1 MCWEASLKSTISPAW
16 WCVHHEISGV
26 LTSTGDFG
34 SPWCTSSRWNFGF
47 PRTSWMKTLR
57 CPRLPWRIPPWGA
70 VPAPQGKNRHLCW
83 LSWLSWL
90 VVLLFLPGFFVR
102 NFLGGNLWV
111 LIIFFIKPKK
121 KNTQTQE
128 HNYIINLYLCTPF
141 FSPTGRSFD
150 VFFLNKNGSEQKPK
164 EKVLSQ
170 PPPIKKKRSELQKK
184 KLQGKEQTFPFNG
197 TSWDALRMWK
207 MKVCI

>member
-1 MCWEASLKSTISPAW
+1 MEFWVPPDELDEDIAMSSASMTHTSLGCSASTSGEEPSPLLVELVELVG
-16 WCVHHEISGV
+16 CSFVSPGIFRSQ
-26 LTSTGDFG
+26 LFG
-34 SPWCTSSRWNFGF
+34 
-47 PRTSWMKTLR
+47 
-57 CPRLPWRIPPWGA
+57 
-70 VPAPQGKNRHLCW
+70 GKFMGTNYILHQT
-83 LSWLSWL
+83 
-90 VVLLFLPGFFVR
+90 
-102 NFLGGNLWV
+102 
-111 LIIFFIKPKK
+111 KK